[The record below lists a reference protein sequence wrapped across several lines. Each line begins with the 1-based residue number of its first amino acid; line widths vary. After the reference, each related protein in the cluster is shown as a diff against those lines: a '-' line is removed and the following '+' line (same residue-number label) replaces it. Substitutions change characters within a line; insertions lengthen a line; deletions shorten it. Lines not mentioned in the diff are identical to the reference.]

1 MNNEHE
7 HIYDDCIGNPPFAE
21 AMKTLEG
28 GGEYRI
34 DTHRR
39 PARIL

>member
-1 MNNEHE
+1 MNEKE

-21 AMKTLEG
+21 AMKTLG